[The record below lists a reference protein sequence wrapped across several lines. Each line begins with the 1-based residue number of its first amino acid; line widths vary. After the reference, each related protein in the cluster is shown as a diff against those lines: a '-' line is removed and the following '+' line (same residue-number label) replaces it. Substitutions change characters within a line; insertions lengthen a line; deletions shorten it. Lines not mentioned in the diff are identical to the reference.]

1 MMKSKDEQKKA
12 SVSAVVEADRL
23 RQIYDILD
31 DEPTP
36 FRAKVKK
43 VGKGVREITI
53 YADGDNIGHF
63 NNLLYGNTEI

>member
-1 MMKSKDEQKKA
+1 MSTQKKA
-12 SVSAVVEADRL
+12 SVSAKIEADRL

-36 FRAKVKK
+36 FTARVKK

-53 YADGDNIGHF
+53 YADGDNIDHF